1 MGNRNGL
8 AVLCALAFAG
18 GCAHA
23 VRIYQASEMCR
34 SPDAGPAELPP
45 VSLIEDAEN
54 GDNQIVVQDGRDG
67 YVYTFVDPAS
77 DLTQGSAPPTKMV
90 VPIVGGAQG
99 SRCAWNLRG
108 KLADANIV
116 FVGLGMNMSDP
127 KAAYD
132 ASRYAGVSFFA
143 RRSPGTSARVR
154 VHFPDWNTDP
164 DGAICRECFND
175 FGADITVTEQWTQY
189 TLRFESLEQLP
200 GWGSPR
206 PQHVD
211 SSRLFGIQFRVV
223 DRDVP
228 FDVWIDDLAFI
239 EGGSP
244 PPTTQAATAPV
255 SNRSF

>member
-1 MGNRNGL
+1 M
-8 AVLCALAFAG
+8 
-18 GCAHA
+18 
-23 VRIYQASEMCR
+23 RIYQASEMCR

-132 ASRYAGVSFFA
+132 AMLDQMYQQM
-143 RRSPGTSARVR
+143 SATMQQMGGKPIPASKQKALRDAVAECLPYEDL
-154 VHFPDWNTDP
+154 VNWSTDVYLKHFT
-164 DGAICRECFND
+164 RKE
-175 FGADITVTEQWTQY
+175 
-189 TLRFESLEQLP
+189 
-200 GWGSPR
+200 
-206 PQHVD
+206 
-211 SSRLFGIQFRVV
+211 
-223 DRDVP
+223 
-228 FDVWIDDLAFI
+228 IDDLAAFYRT
-239 EGGSP
+239 
-244 PPTTQAATAPV
+244 PTARRWRPRCPTCPA
-255 SNRSF
+255 RSAR